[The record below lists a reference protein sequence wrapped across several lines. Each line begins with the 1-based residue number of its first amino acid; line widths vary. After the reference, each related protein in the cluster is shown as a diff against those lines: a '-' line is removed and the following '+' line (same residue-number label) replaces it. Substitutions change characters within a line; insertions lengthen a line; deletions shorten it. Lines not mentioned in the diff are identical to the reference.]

1 MQRTFSVSK
10 ATFISYTLLLALPFI
25 IFWPLWLHPE
35 AMAYDMADYFL
46 PFRHFIGECL
56 QEHQFPWWNPY
67 SGLGIPL
74 AADPQSGVFYPV
86 TWLIGYLAGYDF
98 VTINIEYLLHLSL
111 AGWGMFML
119 LRGMHYALFSSL
131 LLAIAYQFSG
141 FMVNNAQHLTW
152 IISACWLPYF
162 LHHYRLTFLTGDRN
176 HAIKTVLSLFLFTT
190 GGYPAFLIILCYLV
204 AGHILFVLIHN
215 ARIRQP
221 AQIRHVAKWS
231 AVMLIIYLVITAPFI
246 YSFLQGVP
254 LMTRGEPL
262 SKDHT
267 LFLAFTPQ
275 SAITFLLPATP
286 LGRHVDFE
294 TDISMTNVYMGLLTW
309 IFLIAGLTFTREKR
323 TMAVI
328 LCTLTLLLI
337 SFGDVLP
344 FWTFLFDYVPY
355 FDHIRFPAAFRL
367 FVITGCL
374 VIAAEGMKQE
384 TIRPSRLPGFI
395 AGSSALLILTIL
407 IVAYNL
413 LDQLLWPGSFSTA
426 AMLQFFGAG
435 STLNTMAL
443 QSMIQLPLLIIAG
456 ILFFSRIRRNKS
468 AWQIMVLMFVLV
480 DLFIASRINFPVIIG
495 SEFPAG
501 ELNKKLS
508 SMPSGFPM
516 WNADTETEVSGTGNG
531 SFAPSYFNNN
541 LFEKKFSRDSY
552 APFML
557 KQRALLERSPV
568 KYALLDHP
576 VMYFTDQ
583 LQSYPDPMDDRVK
596 LHEKNT
602 VLVPDILVKQFEG
615 LPGDSLISQ
624 IQLTGFSA
632 TQFGV
637 HARTSKQALLI
648 LQQTYY
654 PGWKVK
660 VNQVIEDPLVVN
672 YCMMSVVLPAGDH
685 QVSFFFDKT
694 YPEAALLLSTSMCIL
709 LLLLIFFGRKRSGS
723 GNHLNLRP

>member
-1 MQRTFSVSK
+1 
-10 ATFISYTLLLALPFI
+10 
-25 IFWPLWLHPE
+25 
-35 AMAYDMADYFL
+35 
-46 PFRHFIGECL
+46 
-56 QEHQFPWWNPY
+56 
-67 SGLGIPL
+67 
-74 AADPQSGVFYPV
+74 
-86 TWLIGYLAGYDF
+86 
-98 VTINIEYLLHLSL
+98 
-111 AGWGMFML
+111 
-119 LRGMHYALFSSL
+119 
-131 LLAIAYQFSG
+131 
-141 FMVNNAQHLTW
+141 
-152 IISACWLPYF
+152 
-162 LHHYRLTFLTGDRN
+162 
-176 HAIKTVLSLFLFTT
+176 
-190 GGYPAFLIILCYLV
+190 
-204 AGHILFVLIHN
+204 
-215 ARIRQP
+215 
-221 AQIRHVAKWS
+221 
-231 AVMLIIYLVITAPFI
+231 MLIIYLVITAPFI

-275 SAITFLLPATP
+275 SAITFLLPAAP

-309 IFLIAGLTFTREKR
+309 IFLIAGLTLIREKR
-323 TMAVI
+323 TMAII
-328 LCTLTLLLI
+328 LCTLLMLLI

-344 FWTFLFDYVPY
+344 FWTFLFDYIPY

-367 FVITGCL
+367 FVIAGCM

-384 TIRPSRLPGFI
+384 AIRPSHLPVII
-395 AGSSALLILTIL
+395 AWSSALLMLL
-407 IVAYNL
+407 ICMVAYSQ
-413 LDQLLWPGSFSTA
+413 LDQLLWPGSFTTA

-468 AWQIMVLMFVLV
+468 AWQIMVLMFVV
-480 DLFIASRINFPVIIG
+480 MDLFIASRINFPVIIG
-495 SEFPAG
+495 SAFPAG

-508 SMPSGFPM
+508 AMPSGFPM
-516 WNADTETEVSGTGNG
+516 WNAGTETEVSGTGNG

-557 KQRALLERSPV
+557 KQRALLERSPLE
-568 KYALLDHP
+568 YALMDHP
-576 VMYFTDQ
+576 VMYFTDK
-583 LQSYPDPMDDRVK
+583 LQAYPDPMADSVK

-602 VLVPDILVKQFEG
+602 VLVPEDLVKQFEG
-615 LPGDSLISQ
+615 LPGDSLLSQ
-624 IQLTGFSA
+624 IHLTGFSA

-637 HARTSKQALLI
+637 QARTSKQALLI

-660 VNQVIEDPLVVN
+660 VNQVVQDPLVVN

-709 LLLLIFFGRKRSGS
+709 LLLLIFFGRKRSSG
-723 GNHLNLRP
+723 GNHLNLHP